1 MPVKSD
7 PLCSNLPDQIKY
19 LNQFYKQLILLLVGL
34 LNRNN
39 ISMRGN
45 TNGFLIYKKIK
56 KLFSNYSNNKKN
68 IACNL
73 TKTLPSCRPLLT
85 LYDI

>member
-56 KLFSNYSNNKKN
+56 KLFSNYSNKKKN

-73 TKTLPSCRPLLT
+73 TKTLPSCRPWLT

>member
-1 MPVKSD
+1 MYHEIKKKKKYFLTMPVKSD
-7 PLCSNLPDQIKY
+7 PLIRSLCSNLPDQIKY

-56 KLFSNYSNNKKN
+56 KLFSNYSNKKK
-68 IACNL
+68 I
-73 TKTLPSCRPLLT
+73 
-85 LYDI
+85 

>member
-1 MPVKSD
+1 
-7 PLCSNLPDQIKY
+7 
-19 LNQFYKQLILLLVGL
+19 
-34 LNRNN
+34 
-39 ISMRGN
+39 MRGN

-56 KLFSNYSNNKKN
+56 KNCSATIATQKN

-73 TKTLPSCRPLLT
+73 TKTLPSCRPWLT